1 MIVPTKQ
8 HEYMIWNDNMFVST
22 TFVLFLTWTVR
33 FCCSSV
39 ISCCTFVINVQG
51 RYFGNTNYCN
61 IHVALLFDDTQGL
74 WLYNNDNKDI
84 NVYVYWAL
92 DVLRCMADHWI
103 CVYCIAVVNTSVF
116 KWNQS
121 INLYIDH
128 SNSSSC
134 SQIYCTFYILCS
146 ITCDCVITWSGWR
159 KGNVF
164 DIERVQT
171 HSEIIHIQ

>member
-1 MIVPTKQ
+1 MIHKDFDFIIMTIKIKMYMYIELYMFSDVWPTT
-8 HEYMIWNDNMFVST
+8 EYVCIVLQLST
-22 TFVLFLTWTVR
+22 
-33 FCCSSV
+33 
-39 ISCCTFVINVQG
+39 
-51 RYFGNTNYCN
+51 
-61 IHVALLFDDTQGL
+61 H
-74 WLYNNDNKDI
+74 LYLNE
-84 NVYVYWAL
+84 
-92 DVLRCMADHWI
+92 
-103 CVYCIAVVNTSVF
+103 
-116 KWNQS
+116 

-164 DIERVQT
+164 DFERVHT